1 MSKEEDKI
9 KKSKRLQKEENAIH
23 KQQKI
28 AMAHGAT
35 RLEVEEEPH
44 RFAKHHAMDCGN
56 PQCVMCSNPRRVFK
70 QLTAQE
76 KRLYQDI
83 DTVKN
88 KHSNGVSHD

>member
-9 KKSKRLQKEENAIH
+9 KKSKRLQKEKNAIH

-35 RLEVEEEPH
+35 RMEVEEEPH

-56 PQCVMCSNPRRVFK
+56 PQCVVCSNPRRVFK

-83 DTVKN
+83 DTIN
-88 KHSNGVSHD
+88 NRHSNGVSHD